1 MLELNKI
8 FNSRTIAENRT
19 EVESN
24 RIPFMG
30 QAFFP
35 NRKKM
40 GIDLKWLKT
49 HKGLGIALKP
59 SNFDAVPVV
68 RPRGQAAMTKEEM
81 PLFRESMI
89 VKEHDLMELV
99 RIQDENDPYL
109 PAVIE
114 SMYDDTNFLVDG
126 ADISAEYMRMQLL
139 SANGGNMG
147 ISIATADNMVHF
159 FDYDKDGS
167 WKAKH
172 FMELTG
178 DATWDKSATAKPLT
192 DIRKAVQYLTSIGVT
207 PTFAMMNSNTFDYL
221 VENGQVR
228 GVLVTLTGAAV
239 NFMDTETT
247 EEVFRRKT
255 KLTPL
260 LYDKMYMDYEGKEQ
274 KFYPDG
280 YVTIIGSGALGNTWY
295 GTTPEETTLNGNFP
309 NAPVDISVLD
319 RGVAIAVQTEYKP
332 SFTITTTASQIVLP
346 SFEGMDRIFVIKVK

>member
-1 MLELNKI
+1 MLPLSEI
-8 FNSRTIAENRT
+8 FNSQAVALNRT

-30 QAFFP
+30 EAFFP

-40 GIDLKWLKT
+40 GIDLKWIKT
-49 HKGLGIALKP
+49 HKGLGVALKP
-59 SNFDAVPVV
+59 SNFDAIPTI
-68 RPRGQAAMTKEEM
+68 RPRGKATMTKEEM
-81 PLFRESMI
+81 PFFRESRI
-89 VKEHDLMELV
+89 VKEHDLMELG
-99 RIQDENDPYL
+99 RIQDSGDPYL
-109 PAVIE
+109 QPVLD
-114 SMYDDTNFLVDG
+114 SMYDDTNDLIDG
-126 ADISAEYMRMQLL
+126 ADISAERMRMQLL

-159 FDYDKDGS
+159 WNYDEDGS

-178 DATWDKSATAKPLT
+178 DATWDKPATAKPLT
-192 DIRKAVQYLTSIGVT
+192 DVRTAIQYLTSIGVT
-207 PTFAMMNSNTFDYL
+207 PTYALSTSNTFDYL
-221 VENGQVR
+221 VESEQIRNA
-228 GVLVTLTGAAV
+228 LVTLMGTPI

-255 KLTPL
+255 KLTPIM
-260 LYDKMYMDYEGKEQ
+260 YDKMFTDYDGTEK
-274 KFYPDG
+274 KFYPDD
-280 YVTIIGSGALGNTWY
+280 YITIIGSGQLGNTWY
-295 GTTPEETTLNGNFP
+295 GTTPEEMTINGNFP

-346 SFEGMDRIFVIKVK
+346 SFEGMDSIFVIKVK

>member
-1 MLELNKI
+1 MFKLGSI
-8 FNSRTIAENRT
+8 YNSRTIAVNRT

-30 QAFFP
+30 EAFFP

-40 GIDLKWLKT
+40 GIDLKWIKT

-59 SNFDAVPVV
+59 SNFDALPEI
-68 RPRGQAAMTKEEM
+68 RPRGQASMTKEEM
-81 PLFRESMI
+81 PLFRESML
-89 VKEHDLMELV
+89 VKEHNLIELA

-109 PAVIE
+109 PAVLE
-114 SMYDDTNFLVDG
+114 DMYDDTNFLIDG

-172 FMELTG
+172 YMELIG
-178 DATWDKSATAKPLT
+178 DATWDNPTTAKPLT
-192 DIRKAVQYLTSIGVT
+192 DIRTAFQYLTSIGVT
-207 PTFAMMNSNTFDYL
+207 PTFAMMTSNTFDYL
-221 VENGQVR
+221 IDNEQVR
-228 GVLVTLTGAAV
+228 DSLVTLTGAAV

-255 KLTPL
+255 KLSPL

-274 KFYPDG
+274 KFYPDD
-280 YVTIIGSGALGNTWY
+280 YITIIGSGALGNTWY
-295 GTTPEETTLNGNFP
+295 GTTPEEVTLNGNFP
-309 NAPVDISVLD
+309 DAPVDITVLP
-319 RGVAIAVQTEYKP
+319 RGVAVAVQTEYKP

>member
-1 MLELNKI
+1 MLALSKI

-59 SNFDAVPVV
+59 SNFDAVPVI

-81 PLFRESMI
+81 PLFRESMV

-178 DATWDKSATAKPLT
+178 ESTWDKPATAKPLT
-192 DIRKAVQYLTSIGVT
+192 DIKKAFQYLTSIGVT
-207 PTFAMMNSNTFDYL
+207 PVYAMMNSTTFDYL
-221 VENGQVR
+221 PENEQLR
-228 GVLVTLTGAAV
+228 DALVTLSGTAI

-260 LYDKMYMDYEGKEQ
+260 LYDKMYLDYEGNEQ

-309 NAPVDISVLD
+309 DAPVDISVLD